1 MIVLQMTPSFATR
14 MCGAQQSDCNAQ
26 FLDSRVTGARAK
38 TAIVSMTCSSASRL
52 CGINAAQAIE
62 AAAG

>member
-1 MIVLQMTPSFATR
+1 

-38 TAIVSMTCSSASRL
+38 NSHR
-52 CGINAAQAIE
+52 INDLHQRFTFYAE
-62 AAAG
+62 LMRRKRSKPLPDDRDCE